1 MESMTHTNN
10 SANGI
15 PEKINIDKRN
25 VEQLY
30 DHLRSHSDLSAE
42 AIRHEI
48 DTILSDINFGA
59 SLFQVLGLEEISFL
73 IENNRYQEKAHGKN
87 DGTYIDI
94 DVEGR
99 VGDKN
104 LFLVSDTGPLMKKV
118 ARTIQEI
125 MKKNPGRGFR
135 LFSCSITSRRQSRDR
150 RRLLVLEETGV
161 PDHTGSLPGAAPQYS
176 GRFHAASVETLRGLL
191 KKGEDILIIRE
202 DIPGLDNEPSLKQ
215 FLLWLPREKF
225 QENFETI
232 NMIFQRKG
240 ISSVRQHFDTEV
252 IDGQMFIAL
261 STLVEPAGLTPE
273 MEAYLS
279 DELYSRSML
288 LKSSPVSVGEIRE
301 ILDRIASARDHE
313 KIDLI
318 THMQRNKQKEFLIP
332 LMAMLNDHNL
342 EIRRKAF
349 GIIRHYV
356 LNPDAAMKNDYYWS
370 TLKNIFSAATV
381 PIRREKDRLDRSL
394 FDEEIM
400 NLIRFRG
407 IHYET
412 MTEKESGLEFLFI
425 RINGTGIGKGG
436 IRAHRS
442 HVSFSGEGALSTNM
456 LFKCIGLG
464 IPWYTIGKG
473 GILGDLAMKELDV
486 AVRERARKAV
496 LEAYADFLYYRSDVG
511 PLSDVPAGDVGIGG
525 IEISIIYDRITDNAL
540 KGTLSVLR
548 REPGYEGE
556 MRILRENFGLNCS
569 NRSRLE
575 LLARDRELVKK
586 LTSPAITGKP
596 GPEGLKLRTGA
607 TARGLMEI
615 LSAQQNYRDFNDP
628 SLWSDRTRIAEAL
641 SLENSFREHAVKRI
655 AMLTFAIQGFGK
667 VGAHFARMASET
679 GASIK
684 MISDASGT
692 LVDPGGLSE
701 ITLLSG
707 ASLERGSSLEEIIMN
722 NTLKGDFIAANST
735 LPLSAIVDVVVPA
748 ALEEVITTG
757 ETGNPETIHEAA
769 FEGNYLLQGAN
780 GPATV
785 EAEEALENRGVI
797 VFPDI
802 LANAGGV
809 LASYMEW
816 LKGLMGSFGYRT
828 IFEWGFV
835 HRITHNLVM
844 HFHPDALEKNI
855 HEIRDEVYG
864 HSFAFIMR
872 WSTLET
878 INLSRRYKV
887 SMRRAFIAIGIQH
900 AADEGR
906 LSEHFSITMERLR
919 GTFAEKT

>member
-1 MESMTHTNN
+1 MGSSTNTKS
-10 SANGI
+10 SARAI
-15 PEKINIDKRN
+15 PEKINIDGKN

-48 DTILSDINFGA
+48 DTILSDINFGE
-59 SLFQVLGLEEISFL
+59 SLFHVLGLEEISFL

-104 LFLVSDTGPLMKKV
+104 LFLVSETGPLMKKV

-125 MKKNPGRGFR
+125 MKKSPGRGFR
-135 LFSCSITSRRQSRDR
+135 LFSCSITSRRQARDR
-150 RRLLVLEETGV
+150 RRLLVLEETGT
-161 PDHTGSLPGAAPQYS
+161 PDHTGSLPGTTLQYS
-176 GRFHAASVETLRGLL
+176 GSPYAASIETLRGLL
-191 KKGEDILIIRE
+191 KKGEDILIVRE
-202 DIPGLDNEPSLKQ
+202 DIPGMDDEPSLKQ

-240 ISSVRQHFDTEV
+240 ISSVRQHFNTIV

-261 STLVEPAGLTPE
+261 STLVESARLTPE
-273 MEAYLS
+273 METYLS

-288 LKSSPVSVGEIRE
+288 LKSSPVSVGEIRD

-332 LMAMLNDHNL
+332 LMVMLNDHNL

-407 IHYET
+407 LHYET
-412 MTEKESGLEFLFI
+412 MTEKESGREFLFI

-464 IPWYTIGKG
+464 VPWYTIGKG
-473 GILGDLAMKELDV
+473 GILGDLAIKELDV
-486 AVRERARKAV
+486 AARDRVRKAV

-525 IEISIIYDRITDNAL
+525 SEISVIYERITDNAM
-540 KGTLSVLR
+540 KGIQAVLS
-548 REPGYEGE
+548 REPGYDQE
-556 MRILRENFGLNCS
+556 MRILKENFGLNCANGALLES
-569 NRSRLE
+569 LAKNR
-575 LLARDRELVKK
+575 DLVKK

-628 SLWSDRTRIAEAL
+628 SLWSDRARIGEAL
-641 SLENSFREHAVKRI
+641 SLENNFKEHAVKRI

-667 VGAHFARMASET
+667 VGAHFARMAAET

-701 ITLLSG
+701 IAVLSE
-707 ASLERGSSLEEIIMN
+707 ASLERGSSLEEIIKS
-722 NTLKGDFIAANST
+722 NTFKGEFIAANST

-757 ETGNPETIHEAA
+757 ETGNPQAIHEEA

-816 LKGLMGSFGYRT
+816 LKGLMSSFGYRT

-835 HRITHNLVM
+835 HRITHNLVI

-855 HEIRDEVYG
+855 REISDEVYE

-906 LSEHFSITMERLR
+906 LSEQFSITMDRLR
-919 GTFAEKT
+919 GTFAERT